1 MSQYEPNSET
11 IKRERTVMEHIR
23 NNPNLHHNALVK
35 MIVPKFMAKTTFEKT
50 RDSLV
55 EKNLITVNTDGNMKF
70 YIPTPNYESKT
81 LNHFEKITNTSFHN
95 LKNFIRRFAADY
107 HHKDT
112 DEKIHISNL
121 LLRNLLQTDTGFT
134 LLDSAK
140 NPKKTLYRDEH
151 LEIQQ
156 LIFHVFKIICDDKD
170 FENIY
175 PSIVGN
181 LGGLLPKD
189 FLDA

>member
-23 NNPNLHHNALVK
+23 NNPKLHHNALVK

-50 RDSLV
+50 RDALV
-55 EKNLITVNTDGNMKF
+55 EKNLISISTEGNMKF
-70 YIPTPNYESKT
+70 YIPTINYESKT
-81 LNHFEKITNTSFHN
+81 LNHFERTTNTAFHN

-107 HHKDT
+107 PHKDI
-112 DEKIHISNL
+112 DEKIHISNM

-134 LLDSAK
+134 ILDSTK

-156 LIFHVFKIICDDKD
+156 MIFNVFTVIRNDRD

-175 PSIVGN
+175 PSIIGN
-181 LGGLLPKD
+181 LGGLLPRD
-189 FLDA
+189 FMDV